1 MEGRGWDVSGQ
12 ARMRTPVREEGG
24 QADPGSFFSTSS
36 FPVPPVGD
44 TTRPSHPLLAVER
57 RGTLG
62 RTILCIEQ
70 KRRRKG
76 RIDSWI
82 EPGQTAEREERIGSY
97 VDCAKRDVTIVSA
110 RNSSVTKHKLSLSRA
125 FTSAK
130 TQLNHV
136 KRNLPRADSKNILT
150 FSGKCWCCHCNAV
163 LLCLFCWGAWCHCL
177 QAAGS
182 GLCCLFCPPGG
193 SQQTLPVLAG
203 SSVLSTCLCDAANPV
218 FPRACAVRLFL
229 PCLWLP
235 LASQCAP
242 KNPRYVFSPS
252 FWVVSFI
259 IY

>member
-1 MEGRGWDVSGQ
+1 
-12 ARMRTPVREEGG
+12 MRTPVREEGG

-163 LLCLFCWGAWCHCL
+163 LLSVLLGCMVPLP
-177 QAAGS
+177 AGS
-182 GLCCLFCPPGG
+182 GVRAL
-193 SQQTLPVLAG
+193 LPVLPTRGEPAD
-203 SSVLSTCLCDAANPV
+203 T
-218 FPRACAVRLFL
+218 ACARRFI
-229 PCLWLP
+229 C
-235 LASQCAP
+235 
-242 KNPRYVFSPS
+242 S
-252 FWVVSFI
+252 FYLSL
-259 IY
+259 